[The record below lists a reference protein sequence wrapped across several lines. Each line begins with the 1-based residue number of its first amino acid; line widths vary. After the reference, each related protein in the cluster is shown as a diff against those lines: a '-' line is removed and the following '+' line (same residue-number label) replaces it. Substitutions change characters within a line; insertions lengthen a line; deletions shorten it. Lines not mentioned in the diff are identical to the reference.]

1 MNKLIKD
8 FLFLIG
14 SVLKKKRQMPTEIG
28 RILCILPHY
37 LGDTL
42 WMLNAVK
49 LLQKYFPQAEID
61 VVLRRDFSALLT
73 GIVDKEHILVEPS
86 LVSDRK
92 REKVSL
98 VKICQTAKKYRKKYD
113 VVADLGG
120 NRYSA
125 LFAHWCRAKFVS
137 GFNGDEFGFLYDV
150 RTPDELHENKYLGL
164 RASLSVIYN
173 FDLPQDEYEKI
184 VVEQPIT
191 ENYAEFYRQ
200 KYNLPQSELVLLAPC
215 AGWKEKEWG
224 DDKFRALAE
233 LLINDGF
240 TVRFVGSPAEYGRLA
255 ECCPDGAEILKAE
268 NLADTIGV
276 ISCTD
281 IFVGNDSGLTNI
293 AATFSNCKV
302 FDIFRVTLVERC
314 APKTANTVVA
324 EDFNHVLAVEKLF
337 SEIKENI

>member
-1 MNKLIKD
+1 MKIGL
-8 FLFLIG
+8 LFKCRRRI
-14 SVLKKKRQMPTEIG
+14 PTEIG

-224 DDKFRALAE
+224 DNNFRELAKMFV
-233 LLINDGF
+233 NDGF
-240 TVRFVGSPAEYGRLA
+240 TVRFVGSPAEYERL
-255 ECCPDGAEILKAE
+255 EKCCPGNAAVIKSES
-268 NLADTIGV
+268 LADSIGI

-302 FDIFRVTLVERC
+302 FDIFRCTSVERC
-314 APKTANTVVA
+314 APKTENTVIA
-324 EDFNHVLAVEKLF
+324 EDFNHALAVEKLF

>member
-1 MNKLIKD
+1 MNSLIKKWILKIGL
-8 FLFLIG
+8 LFKCRRRI
-14 SVLKKKRQMPTEIG
+14 PTEIG

-42 WMLNAVK
+42 WMLNALK

-98 VKICQTAKKYRKKYD
+98 VKIHQAAKKYRKKYD
-113 VVADLGG
+113 IIADLGG

-125 LFAHWCRAKFVS
+125 LFAHWCKAEFVS

-150 RTPDELHENKYLGL
+150 RTPDNLHENKYLGL

-184 VVEQPIT
+184 VVEQPVT
-191 ENYAEFYRQ
+191 ENSAEFYRQ
-200 KYNLPQSELVLLAPC
+200 KYNLPQSKLVLLAPC

-224 DDKFRALAE
+224 DDKFRALAG

-240 TVRFVGSPAEYGRLA
+240 TVRFVGSPDEYGRL
-255 ECCPDGAEILKAE
+255 EKCCPGNAAVIKSES
-268 NLADTIGV
+268 LADSIGI
-276 ISCTD
+276 ISCAQ

-302 FDIFRVTLVERC
+302 FDIFRCTSVERC
-314 APKTANTVVA
+314 APTTENTVVA
-324 EDFNHVLAVEKLF
+324 EDFNHVFTVEKLF

>member
-1 MNKLIKD
+1 MNSLIKKWILKIGL
-8 FLFLIG
+8 LFKCRRRI
-14 SVLKKKRQMPTEIG
+14 PTEIG

-42 WMLNAVK
+42 WMLNALK

-98 VKICQTAKKYRKKYD
+98 AAIYHAAKKYRKKYD
-113 VVADLGG
+113 IIADLGG

-184 VVEQPIT
+184 VVEQPVT
-191 ENYAEFYRQ
+191 ENSAEFYRQ

-233 LLINDGF
+233 LFINDGF
-240 TVRFVGSPAEYGRLA
+240 TVRFVGSPDEYGRLA
-255 ECCPDGAEILKAE
+255 ECCPSGAEILKAE

-293 AATFSNCKV
+293 AATFINCKV
-302 FDIFRVTLVERC
+302 FDIFRCTSVERC
-314 APKTANTVVA
+314 APKTENTVVA
-324 EDFNHVLAVEKLF
+324 EDFNHALAVEKLF